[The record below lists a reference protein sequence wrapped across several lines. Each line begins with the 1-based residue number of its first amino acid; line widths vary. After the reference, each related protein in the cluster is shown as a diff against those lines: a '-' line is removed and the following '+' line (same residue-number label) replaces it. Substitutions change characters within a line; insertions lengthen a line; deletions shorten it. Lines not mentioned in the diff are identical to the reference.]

1 MRRNTACQWT
11 PGGSTWRLEEFTPK
25 PDSWRRWR
33 PKLLSPSL
41 RSTASEQIPV
51 PVLGHPFGAREVA
64 LEGASRPFG
73 FTGGI
78 DVQDDPSHFC
88 PVRTFGVGIEQTQ
101 IGDEMFMVIGGQTVR
116 LGGLIG
122 NRGIEWRLGHDHV
135 RLCFNTQVSAEP
147 RLSRTGVIIFG
158 SMIRHDDR
166 ARRQP
171 RRRFSTISDTHY
183 RLWYSARIVP
193 TTDQLHNME
202 PDMTLYAGLDVS
214 LALTSICIV
223 DAEGVVVRE
232 TKVSSEPEAICSAL
246 KDYADRLRRV
256 GLEAGPLSQHLY
268 SAMAEAGLPAICV
281 DVRHMA
287 RLLRAQT
294 GNKTDRNDARGIAQM
309 MRVGIFKVVH
319 VKTERSQRLKV
330 LLTVRKV
337 LKSKLLDIEA
347 DLRGVLKNFGL
358 KLGKATVR
366 DFEARVRELA
376 AFDQFVAAAVDPAL
390 VARRAL
396 REQYDRLHSMLLE
409 VVRQDDVCRRLMTMP
424 GVGPVVA
431 LNYRVAIDIPNRFA
445 KSRTVGAHLGL
456 TPTRYQSGE
465 VDWTGR
471 ISKFGDPMARASLYE
486 AAQVLMTRVARWS
499 PLRSWAMRIAKR
511 RGRKRAVVALARK
524 MGVILHRMWV
534 DEKDFRWEAKPA

>member
-1 MRRNTACQWT
+1 
-11 PGGSTWRLEEFTPK
+11 
-25 PDSWRRWR
+25 
-33 PKLLSPSL
+33 
-41 RSTASEQIPV
+41 
-51 PVLGHPFGAREVA
+51 
-64 LEGASRPFG
+64 
-73 FTGGI
+73 
-78 DVQDDPSHFC
+78 
-88 PVRTFGVGIEQTQ
+88 
-101 IGDEMFMVIGGQTVR
+101 
-116 LGGLIG
+116 
-122 NRGIEWRLGHDHV
+122 
-135 RLCFNTQVSAEP
+135 
-147 RLSRTGVIIFG
+147 
-158 SMIRHDDR
+158 
-166 ARRQP
+166 
-171 RRRFSTISDTHY
+171 
-183 RLWYSARIVP
+183 
-193 TTDQLHNME
+193 ME

>member
-1 MRRNTACQWT
+1 
-11 PGGSTWRLEEFTPK
+11 
-25 PDSWRRWR
+25 
-33 PKLLSPSL
+33 
-41 RSTASEQIPV
+41 
-51 PVLGHPFGAREVA
+51 
-64 LEGASRPFG
+64 
-73 FTGGI
+73 
-78 DVQDDPSHFC
+78 
-88 PVRTFGVGIEQTQ
+88 
-101 IGDEMFMVIGGQTVR
+101 
-116 LGGLIG
+116 
-122 NRGIEWRLGHDHV
+122 
-135 RLCFNTQVSAEP
+135 
-147 RLSRTGVIIFG
+147 
-158 SMIRHDDR
+158 
-166 ARRQP
+166 
-171 RRRFSTISDTHY
+171 
-183 RLWYSARIVP
+183 
-193 TTDQLHNME
+193 ME
-202 PDMTLYAGLDVS
+202 PIMTLYAGLDVS

-223 DAEGVVVRE
+223 DAEGAVVRE
-232 TKVSSEPEAICSAL
+232 MKVSSEPEAICFAL

-281 DVRHMA
+281 EVRHMA

-294 GNKTDRNDARGIAQM
+294 GSKTDRNDARGIAQM
-309 MRVGIFKVVH
+309 MRVGMFKVVH

-358 KLGKATVR
+358 KLGKVTVR

-511 RGRKRAVVALARK
+511 RGRKRAVVSLARK